1 MMCFYIEVLERL
13 QVFPQGLS
21 LQPPAVKEFPAQ
33 PRAMDAVPCRQA
45 LAMVV
50 LLGAPSS

>member
-1 MMCFYIEVLERL
+1 MEVLERV
-13 QVFPQGLS
+13 QVFPQDLP
-21 LQPPAVKEFPAQ
+21 LQPPTVKEFPAQ
-33 PRAMDAVPCRQA
+33 PQATDAVPCRQA